1 MESKE
6 ERRGGRRY
14 SSIACCGDLL
24 AHMLSQMSAQYSS
37 AVGCFP
43 VKKTLK
49 FITKVNKKS
58 RNAG

>member
-1 MESKE
+1 MEKQRGE
-6 ERRGGRRY
+6 ERRGRRY

-49 FITKVNKKS
+49 FITKV
-58 RNAG
+58 